1 MKRNLSV
8 FLVFTFLSIGF
19 IFAQDK
25 VYEVKLSGNAYVTS
39 CPTGAAITANGLE
52 KWTDSHSIIQT
63 YIYFSKPQTIK
74 LFIKGNAKGRSSFR
88 ISFQNKKVKLEVN
101 ENFGEI
107 PVGKFK
113 VNQPGYYSVTLQ
125 GLRKTDDEFG
135 RIVSF
140 IIQTNDEQ
148 LVYVHD
154 FSDYWGRRGP
164 SVHLNYSLPNDTIE
178 WFYNEVTVPQHG
190 EIVGSYYMANGFGE
204 GYFGMQ
210 YNSEKERRILFSV
223 WSPFDTQNPESIPDS
238 LKIKVLRKGEGV
250 HIGEFGN
257 EGAGGQS
264 FLRYHWKANNTY
276 KFLTQVKPDGKG
288 NTVYTSYFF
297 ATDENRWRLI
307 ASFLRPQTHV
317 YYSHAHSFLEN
328 FIPEQGYRTRQVFF
342 GNQWC
347 RSKAGKWIEVTGSK
361 FSYDA
366 TAKAGVRLDYGG
378 GYDENSNRFYLKNG
392 GFFFG
397 STPFG
402 SMFHRRE
409 EKMPPAIPFN
419 EFDAL

>member
-1 MKRNLSV
+1 
-8 FLVFTFLSIGF
+8 
-19 IFAQDK
+19 
-25 VYEVKLSGNAYVTS
+25 
-39 CPTGAAITANGLE
+39 
-52 KWTDSHSIIQT
+52 
-63 YIYFSKPQTIK
+63 
-74 LFIKGNAKGRSSFR
+74 
-88 ISFQNKKVKLEVN
+88 
-101 ENFGEI
+101 
-107 PVGKFK
+107 
-113 VNQPGYYSVTLQ
+113 
-125 GLRKTDDEFG
+125 
-135 RIVSF
+135 
-140 IIQTNDEQ
+140 
-148 LVYVHD
+148 
-154 FSDYWGRRGP
+154 
-164 SVHLNYSLPNDTIE
+164 
-178 WFYNEVTVPQHG
+178 
-190 EIVGSYYMANGFGE
+190 
-204 GYFGMQ
+204 
-210 YNSEKERRILFSV
+210 
-223 WSPFDTQNPESIPDS
+223 
-238 LKIKVLRKGEGV
+238 
-250 HIGEFGN
+250 
-257 EGAGGQS
+257 
-264 FLRYHWKANNTY
+264 
-276 KFLTQVKPDGKG
+276 
-288 NTVYTSYFF
+288 
-297 ATDENRWRLI
+297 LI